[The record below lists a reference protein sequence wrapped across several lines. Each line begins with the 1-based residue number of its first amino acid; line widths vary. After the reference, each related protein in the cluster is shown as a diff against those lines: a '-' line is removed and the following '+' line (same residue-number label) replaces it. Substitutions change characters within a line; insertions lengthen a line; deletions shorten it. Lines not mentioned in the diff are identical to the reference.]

1 MFNYKGKVTLV
12 TGALSGVGKAYAEE
26 LASKGCHVILR
37 ARSKEK
43 LDINSF
49 SEVF

>member
-1 MFNYKGKVTLV
+1 MFNYKEKVTLV
-12 TGALSGVGKAYAEE
+12 TEESCGIGKAYEEE
-26 LASKGCHVILR
+26 LASKGCHFIL
-37 ARSKEK
+37 RSKEK